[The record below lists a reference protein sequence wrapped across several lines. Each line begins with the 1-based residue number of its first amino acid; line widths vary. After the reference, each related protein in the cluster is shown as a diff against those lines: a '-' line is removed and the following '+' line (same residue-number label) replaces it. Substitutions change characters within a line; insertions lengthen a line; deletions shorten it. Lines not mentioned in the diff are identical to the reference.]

1 MELVKRKRSEEL
13 TEHQKEVRRAQQGKT
28 RDCEGRGPGIRTYTS
43 VDFSQGNEDESQE
56 SQDILNAD
64 TILERLKRDG
74 AKLA

>member
-56 SQDILNAD
+56 NQDILNAD